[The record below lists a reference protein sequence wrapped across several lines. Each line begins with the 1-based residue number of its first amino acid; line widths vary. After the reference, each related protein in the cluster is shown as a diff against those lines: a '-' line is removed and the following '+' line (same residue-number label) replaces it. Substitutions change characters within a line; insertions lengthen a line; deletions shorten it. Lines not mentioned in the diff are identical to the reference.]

1 MAQLGYGPG
10 IVLYTIFGAMAGY
23 SGWQLWRMFLRLDS
37 DRYPLKT
44 YGDVAF
50 RIYGTWARITVNLLQ
65 SIQLLCN
72 VGVII
77 ISNAQ
82 SLSQITTGSLCFVV
96 CCVIFT
102 IAGAVLGQIRT
113 LQKFGWIANAAI
125 WMNLLVIFITMG
137 VAAHSEPNWDAAKAS
152 NQVEKGPIITTGG
165 PPPGV
170 EFEGQV
176 VGLMQAV
183 YSYGGAML
191 FCEFMSEMKRPWDFW
206 KGMVCAQSFIFFFY
220 LMFGLFVYSYQGQF
234 TINPVYQGL
243 SPYNWQTACNVIA
256 FISALIAAAL
266 YGNIGIK
273 VLYNNLFTDVFHFP
287 PLTEKRGKLLWVG
300 IVPVYWVVAFIIAAA
315 IPQFSNLTALVA
327 AVCILQFTYTFP
339 PFFMLGF
346 EIRQHAMQ
354 PGEGFD
360 PATGRVTRFDSGF
373 ARFKRGFARQ
383 WYIKTFNVFYMLG
396 AACCAVL
403 GAYSAVKGIVA
414 SFQSNPAISSFGCT
428 SPIGG

>member
-10 IVLYTIFGAMAGY
+10 IVLYTIFGALAGY

-50 RIYGTWARITVNLLQ
+50 RIYGTWARMTVNLLQ

-96 CCVIFT
+96 CAIIFT
-102 IAGAVLGQIRT
+102 IAGAFLGQIRT
-113 LQKFGWIANAAI
+113 LQKFGWVANAAI

-137 VAAHSEPNWDAAKAS
+137 VVAHSEPNFEAAKAS
-152 NQVEKGPIITTGG
+152 NQVEQGPIITTGG

-170 EFEGQV
+170 AFEGQV

-206 KGMVCAQSFIFFFY
+206 KGMICAQSFIFFFY
-220 LMFGLFVYSYQGQF
+220 LMFGLYVYSFQGQF

-243 SPYNWQTACNVIA
+243 SPYNWQTAANVIA
-256 FISALIAAAL
+256 FLAALIAAAL

-273 VLYNNLFTDVFHFP
+273 VLYNNLFTDLFHFP
-287 PLTEKRGKLLWVG
+287 PLTEKRGKLLWVA
-300 IVPVYWVVAFIIAAA
+300 IVPIYWVIAFIIAAA

-327 AVCILQFTYTFP
+327 AICILQFTYTFP

-383 WYIKTFNVFYMLG
+383 WYIKTFNFFYMLG

-403 GAYSAVKGIVA
+403 GAYSAVKGIVS
-414 SFQSNPAISSFGCT
+414 SFQTNPAITSFGCT

>member
-152 NQVEKGPIITTGG
+152 NQVDKGPIITTGG

>member
-1 MAQLGYGPG
+1 MKCIPSVYQIYS
-10 IVLYTIFGAMAGY
+10 

-44 YGDVAF
+44 YGDIAF
-50 RIYGTWARITVNLLQ
+50 RIYGFWARHTVNVLQ

-77 ISNAQ
+77 IANGQ
-82 SLSQITTGSLCFVV
+82 GLSQVAKNKVCFIALCIIWTV
-96 CCVIFT
+96 
-102 IAGAVLGQIRT
+102 AGALLGQIRT
-113 LQKFGWIANAAI
+113 LQRFGWVANAAI
-125 WMNLLVIFITMG
+125 WLNLLVIFITMG
-137 VAAHSEPNWDAAKAS
+137 IVAHSPPNFTAAKSS
-152 NQVEKGPIITTGG
+152 NGVDPGPIVTTGG
-165 PPPGV
+165 SPPGTP
-170 EFEGQV
+170 FEQQV

-206 KGMVCAQSFIFFFY
+206 KGMLCAQLFIFFFY
-220 LMFGLFVYSYQGQF
+220 IMFGLYVYSFQGQF
-234 TINPVYQGL
+234 TINPANQGI
-243 SPYNWQTACNVIA
+243 SPYTWQTAGNVIS
-256 FISALIAAAL
+256 FVSSLIAAAL

-287 PLTEKRGKLLWVG
+287 PLTEKRGKLLWVA
-300 IVPVYWVVAFIIAAA
+300 IVPIYWGVAFVIAAA

-327 AVCILQFTYTFP
+327 AICILQFTYTFP

-383 WYIKTFNVFYMLG
+383 WYLKTFNFFYMLG

-403 GAYSAVKGIVA
+403 GAYSAIKGIISV
-414 SFQSNPAISSFGCT
+414 FQSNPAITSFGCN
-428 SPIGG
+428 SPVAGG

>member
-152 NQVEKGPIITTGG
+152 NQVDKGPIITTGG

-327 AVCILQFTYTFP
+327 AACILQFTYTFP